1 MMMENLLKNEF
12 TAHYGLPVS
21 TIADITINTDELYFE
36 IEDSK
41 ISKNIV
47 LHTASHNG
55 EARYSNPQQL
65 SITIINYDRFFTNLS
80 HTFQQG
86 RKRCD
91 LIVYSNDNKYFLL
104 NELKEKS
111 DRDDVKQNAT
121 KQLLE
126 SLKTIIAIKSI
137 QDFIDRHIIKQCCIF
152 SKQPIVPSIQIEA
165 ISAFNRLSTLSSNG
179 YKMSNR
185 EIEGLGFELWEFS
198 GSQTY
203 LLKDGV
209 SKMQSI
215 AQQLTRLSTKE
226 VKELTEIL
234 KS

>member
-1 MMMENLLKNEF
+1 MMENLLKNEF
-12 TAHYGLPVS
+12 TTHYALPVS
-21 TIADITINTDELYFE
+21 TIADITINTNELYFE
-36 IEDSK
+36 IEDNRDSE
-41 ISKNIV
+41 NIV
-47 LHTASHNG
+47 LHTTPHNG
-55 EARYSNPQQL
+55 EARYYNPQQL

-80 HTFQQG
+80 HAFQKG
-86 RKRCD
+86 KKRCD
-91 LIVYSNDNKYFLL
+91 LIVYSNNNEYFLL

-111 DRDDVKQNAT
+111 DRDDVRQNAT

-137 QDFIDRHIIKQCCIF
+137 QDFIDRYIIKQCCIF
-152 SKQPIVPSIQIEA
+152 SRQPIGISTQIKA
-165 ISAFNRLSTLSSNG
+165 TISAFNRLSTLSSKG
-179 YKMSNR
+179 YKMSNK
-185 EIEGLGFELWEFS
+185 EIEDLGFELWEFS

-203 LLKDGV
+203 LLEDGV
-209 SKMQSI
+209 SKIQGI